1 MLLLLANLVLL
12 AMQGGW
18 LAAWIGRPAADAQR
32 EPARLARQINPAGLT
47 LLPAPAAGA
56 ASAAIAD
63 RVAAGVGPGLGA
75 DGASSPT
82 AAAMPAAS
90 AGTAASR

>member
-1 MLLLLANLVLL
+1 MLLLLANLGLL

-47 LLPAPAAGA
+47 LLPA
-56 ASAAIAD
+56 
-63 RVAAGVGPGLGA
+63 AGVGSA
-75 DGASSPT
+75 GASAT

-90 AGTAASR
+90 ASAAASR

>member
-1 MLLLLANLVLL
+1 MLRAAAVLLLLANLVLL

-47 LLPAPAAGA
+47 LLPAAGVGSA
-56 ASAAIAD
+56 GASAA
-63 RVAAGVGPGLGA
+63 
-75 DGASSPT
+75 T

-90 AGTAASR
+90 ASAAASR